1 MNARS
6 AGRALVEQSSSSS
19 VGPMGIDMIRK
30 RKPSGVDLD
39 EFGVYLHVERGL
51 SDSTVR
57 NYILP

>member
-1 MNARS
+1 
-6 AGRALVEQSSSSS
+6 
-19 VGPMGIDMIRK
+19 MGIDMIRK